1 MDYLVY
7 VEYNAENLQFFLWYG
22 DYVRRFDALPEKEK
36 ALSPEW
42 MPEAKDL
49 PNLSNDGEK
58 GEKKR
63 TKRDTLETA
72 IDTGYDS
79 KTAAFFDNESE
90 FRTTPTSP
98 GHHIS
103 VMKGNGSTIASS
115 VSESTTPSTVEL
127 TSQAGLKWQTCRP
140 TLSASKYNA
149 INILQLQSS
158 LCVRRSTESCAI
170 TSRSMPHEN

>member
-36 ALSPEW
+36 VLSPEW
-42 MPEAKDL
+42 MPEAKGL
-49 PNLSNDGEK
+49 PNLSNDREK
-58 GEKKR
+58 GEKKK

-72 IDTGYDS
+72 MDTGYDS
-79 KTAAFFDNESE
+79 KAATLFDNESE

-98 GHHIS
+98 GRHIS
-103 VMKGNGSTIASS
+103 AMKGNGSTIASS

-127 TSQAGLKWQTCRP
+127 TSQAGLNWQPCMP
-140 TLSASKYNA
+140 TLSASK
-149 INILQLQSS
+149 
-158 LCVRRSTESCAI
+158 
-170 TSRSMPHEN
+170 